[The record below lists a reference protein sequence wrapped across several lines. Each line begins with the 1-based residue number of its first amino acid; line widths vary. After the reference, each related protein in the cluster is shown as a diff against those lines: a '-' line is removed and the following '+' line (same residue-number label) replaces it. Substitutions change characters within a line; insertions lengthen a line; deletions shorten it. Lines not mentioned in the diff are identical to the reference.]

1 MLGKW
6 VSPIVESRLFREY
19 EFMTASLPAI
29 APFEQLAIPATLDG
43 HAGIN
48 RNIGGRAQI
57 GATNDIEAIAAWL
70 DRYADTKTTF
80 ESYRKEAERL
90 LLWSTLELGK
100 PVSSLVHEDLQ
111 SYQRFLADPVPAARW
126 VLMGKRKLPRDHPEW
141 RPFAGPLAPT
151 SQRQAMVILNAMFSW
166 LVSAGYLMGNPLA
179 LSRQRGRKV
188 KSQVVR
194 YLPPAVW
201 SEVKATVEAM
211 SRESTRD
218 QEHYARNRWVL
229 SLLFLGGLR
238 ISELASNQ
246 MGAFYARRDRDGV
259 ERWWANILGKGSKE
273 RQVPVTDEFVV
284 ELTRYRR
291 AHRLSPMPALGE
303 TTPLVLPIGGK
314 VRSMTRVALHDIVK
328 GIFREA
334 ARRLRLQGPEHEAT
348 AQLLEK
354 ASAHW
359 LRHTSGSSMADGSLD
374 LRFLRDNLGHES
386 LTTTSIYLH
395 SEDDERHRQTQQA
408 LRIAW

>member
-1 MLGKW
+1 MNIETTP
-6 VSPIVESRLFREY
+6 S
-19 EFMTASLPAI
+19 TLPAI
-29 APFEQLAIPATLDG
+29 APIEQLAVPLALDG
-43 HAGIN
+43 HAGLN
-48 RNIGGRAQI
+48 RNTAGRAQI
-57 GATNDIEAIAAWL
+57 GATNDVEAIVAWL
-70 DRYADTKTTF
+70 DRYADTQTTF

-90 LLWSTLELGK
+90 LLWSTLQLGK
-100 PVSSLVHEDLQ
+100 PISSLVHEDLL
-111 SYQRFLADPVPAARW
+111 SYQRFLADPQPAARW
-126 VLMGKRKLPRDHPEW
+126 VLAGKRKLPRDHPGW

-179 LSRQRGRKV
+179 LSRQRGRKA

-201 SEVKATVEAM
+201 AEVKTAVEAM
-211 SRESTRD
+211 PRESIRD

-238 ISELASNQ
+238 ISELASNT
-246 MGAFYARRDRDGV
+246 MGAFYSRRDRDGV

-291 AHRLSPMPALGE
+291 AHRLSPLPIVGE

-314 VRSMTRVALHDIVK
+314 LRPMTRVALHDIVK
-328 GIFREA
+328 GIFGSA
-334 ARRLRLQGPEHEAT
+334 ADRLRVRGPEHEAAT
-348 AQLLEK
+348 ELLSK

-359 LRHTSGSSMADGSLD
+359 LRHTAGSSMADGSLD